1 MLDSRIRGLWD
12 DLMKPVGAGLARTGV
27 HPDVITVFGVVLQGA
42 AAVLIV
48 SDRLFLAGL
57 VATLA
62 AVSDTLDGAV
72 AKARGEIR
80 SFGALLDSAVDRIS
94 DALFFLPLAWLY
106 GVIEPASRSG
116 QQWVAALAL
125 VTLVASFLVSYVKA
139 RAEGLGFDCNTGIAE
154 RAERLILMILG
165 LLLNLVP
172 LVLSVLAALS
182 VITFFQRLAHVRSQ
196 ASASVA
202 THSRSHR

>member
-12 DLMKPVGAGLARTGV
+12 DLMKPVGAALARTGIN
-27 HPDVITVFGVVLQGA
+27 PDVITVLGLLLQAG

-48 SDRLFLAGL
+48 ADRLLLAGV

-62 AVSDTLDGAV
+62 ALADTLDGAV

-106 GVIEPASRSG
+106 GVIEPASRAD
-116 QQWVAALAL
+116 QHWVAALAL
-125 VTLVASFLVSYVKA
+125 VTMVASFLVSYVKA
-139 RAEGLGFDCNTGIAE
+139 RAEGLGYDCNTGIAE
-154 RAERLILMILG
+154 RAERLILMIVG

-172 LVLSVLAALS
+172 LVLTVLATLS
-182 VITFFQRLAHVRSQ
+182 IITFFQRLAFVRAQ
-196 ASASVA
+196 APPAVTS
-202 THSRSHR
+202 SRSRR